1 MVGSW
6 GGGGRGQGAGGVDDR
21 RGKSS
26 DTDTYKGTEQER
38 VTQCKCSRESS
49 IY

>member
-6 GGGGRGQGAGGVDDR
+6 GGGRGQGAGGVDDR

-26 DTDTYKGTEQER
+26 DTEAY
-38 VTQCKCSRESS
+38 
-49 IY
+49 